1 MISFITFSFLNNN
14 IMTTTIVILSLCI
27 IILIFISYNL
37 LKKNEKCEDVIKSY
51 EAYMT
56 NLSTTIDFS
65 DKKLKEID
73 SKGSFESDD
82 EVGYFFKQVKFLQE
96 QLNNFKV
103 N

>member
-1 MISFITFSFLNNN
+1 MIIAISILSS
-14 IMTTTIVILSLCI
+14 IVVILG
-27 IILIFISYNL
+27 FTTYNL

-51 EAYMT
+51 ETYMI
-56 NLSTTIDFS
+56 NLSTTIEFS

-82 EVGYFFKQVKFLQE
+82 EVGFFFQQVKFLQE